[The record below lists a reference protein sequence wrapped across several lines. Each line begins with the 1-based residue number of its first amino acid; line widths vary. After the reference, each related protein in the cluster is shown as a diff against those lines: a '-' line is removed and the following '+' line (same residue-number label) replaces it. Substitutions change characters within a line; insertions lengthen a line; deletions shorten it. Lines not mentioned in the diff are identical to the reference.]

1 MSALVKFRSEPIIH
15 PNTATEETKP
25 DNVIDFLE
33 ASLQEEFAATID
45 YLASLQEQN
54 RALELRVR
62 RLEREVLIK
71 ETLLR
76 NSLVREREFRAQ
88 VV

>member
-15 PNTATEETKP
+15 PKTAAEEANP
-25 DNVIDFLE
+25 VNVIDFLE
-33 ASLQEEFAATID
+33 ASLQEEFATTID
-45 YLASLQEQN
+45 YLSSLQEQN
-54 RALELRVR
+54 RELEMRVK

-76 NSLVREREFRAQ
+76 NSLVREREFRAR
-88 VV
+88 VI